1 MSQQLYLPVLT
12 KTNLRS
18 RMPDLPKH
26 LCLRNGH
33 HATRDVVTI
42 IAQTCLLTWF
52 VCLIFSAWSC
62 KLNMIPDVWQVC
74 SFVRRIMVVC
84 KRLVLPNV
92 DEYTD
97 SEDTVEAE
105 TMLILMHEHIV

>member
-1 MSQQLYLPVLT
+1 
-12 KTNLRS
+12 
-18 RMPDLPKH
+18 
-26 LCLRNGH
+26 
-33 HATRDVVTI
+33 
-42 IAQTCLLTWF
+42 
-52 VCLIFSAWSC
+52 
-62 KLNMIPDVWQVC
+62 MIPDVWQVC